1 MASTE
6 ESSTKSDGQL
16 WTVWAESIDCQTLE
30 NEDDETEEE
39 KKKRESDAMK
49 LRQEDMP
56 LFGFCPAWD
65 EFYLVVCELCGYVVK
80 PQALKN
86 HIELRHGNITLAR
99 NERSESVGQHS
110 KTGISNKN
118 SSSSCQMAVV
128 SGRTSSNISQ
138 SNIKSNSPNHP
149 PSRSHIKPS
158 SSHCHGNS
166 SSIQLN
172 SSHNAVTNSRSKSEN
187 PNKLKKN
194 NSMAPFVRVERMPDD
209 MLKTNSVH
217 AVNSLSTDKNELPSP
232 QQPPPNINISSLL
245 NVSNSGI
252 TSGHASPSQLLP
264 SSFSCAIDSGSSNST
279 VPLNSMGGDSLS
291 GGVKK
296 QSGSS
301 KNKKVPRERKLLLCK
316 DREYDPNKHCGVKVA
331 ETGKPCTRSLTC
343 KTHSLSLRRAV
354 IGRKKNFDELL
365 ADHRAAKEKSTQP
378 QVSNIS
384 EHQTNSSCQI
394 SQVIQDSISI
404 PNSSVLN
411 SKCGSGTKTNNSGS
425 GLPKAANKQVLKS
438 VKHASNK
445 ATSPGIP
452 VNRPSSHS
460 GELTKPPVPPSE
472 THIQQRLQECA
483 SETSAPKIST
493 QDSHHIS
500 HHPRPAALCTFG
512 LRQLGDGLFLLDRRW
527 DLPRAAFRAAV
538 HTERASHPPP
548 LKKLCVESRLPP
560 VPEPVDPSDPYSFS
574 CSEPAS
580 SQPCKNLNAVMGEM
594 KTVISSPIHS
604 GLSRPTISVNNK
616 SSLSNSSITTGS
628 KPPHSK
634 SVSNKI
640 KIREKT
646 FNANRNGSTNNNN
659 SAKKKRNTL
668 LTSSSNGGSNVAR
681 TSSVSTFQSTTSAVA
696 LPPQIPLLPLTIG
709 DHLGAL
715 SQLQV
720 STHLVTNRNN
730 LALSPAVVRSQNVSA
745 TLQSGTSNRGTKDS
759 NSVVVTGVDILNGQL
774 PVTSALL
781 HSVTVSRPCSA
792 MPTLLATPSG
802 LGITVGAAGLQLSQ
816 LQKNTSGCETELGN
830 SINCKGSN
838 KSSNIATTVSG
849 PNNNVT
855 TICTTGPVWSSAKS
869 KTKIRKPSTS
879 KPTMIVNHTAT
890 VTHALNMGLLLESSG
905 NGNSNNGGINNHTSP
920 QTLSSPSATT
930 SPLLRSDSVSPQ
942 VPVSS
947 PLHNGLGPSPPPFL
961 NQKSISSNPSGT
973 SISNHASTSPA
984 SRTST
989 PSPSTDLSSPG
1000 STGSGPKGRAKTDME
1015 LEGREKIEGCEHYSY
1030 LGIQIHQYERDTLEI
1045 NTRLAQEAWRMTGEE
1060 KRKVEMDAL
1069 RRSCRISKRE
1079 RITNERIK
1087 DLMGLKEMVLE
1098 EIKRKQ
1104 LILFGH
1110 DSVSPQV
1117 PVSSPLHNGLGPS
1130 PPPFLNQKS
1139 ISSNPSGTSISN
1151 HASTSPASRTS
1162 TPSPSTDL
1170 SSPGSTG
1177 SGPKVKSSSRHSSN
1191 IQKLAVTSGSG
1202 HGTFH
1207 LSMPPPVN
1215 LSPLPV
1221 VTAGTRPSPSITY
1234 QQVFTSQMLTS
1245 AQLSQLQL
1253 QTVGKH
1259 NAKSTSTSSGP
1270 SSLTLATATM
1280 PLNFPG
1286 LLTTSGIVPTV
1297 STTTQK
1303 QQQHPLLL
1311 KNEETR
1317 RTAVQMQGSPS
1328 LPT

>member
-1 MASTE
+1 
-6 ESSTKSDGQL
+6 
-16 WTVWAESIDCQTLE
+16 
-30 NEDDETEEE
+30 
-39 KKKRESDAMK
+39 
-49 LRQEDMP
+49 
-56 LFGFCPAWD
+56 
-65 EFYLVVCELCGYVVK
+65 
-80 PQALKN
+80 
-86 HIELRHGNITLAR
+86 
-99 NERSESVGQHS
+99 
-110 KTGISNKN
+110 
-118 SSSSCQMAVV
+118 MAVV

-291 GGVKK
+291 GSVKK

-830 SINCKGSN
+830 SNSINCKGSN

-930 SPLLRSDSVSPQ
+930 SPLLRS
-942 VPVSS
+942 
-947 PLHNGLGPSPPPFL
+947 
-961 NQKSISSNPSGT
+961 
-973 SISNHASTSPA
+973 
-984 SRTST
+984 
-989 PSPSTDLSSPG
+989 
-1000 STGSGPKGRAKTDME
+1000 
-1015 LEGREKIEGCEHYSY
+1015 
-1030 LGIQIHQYERDTLEI
+1030 
-1045 NTRLAQEAWRMTGEE
+1045 
-1060 KRKVEMDAL
+1060 
-1069 RRSCRISKRE
+1069 
-1079 RITNERIK
+1079 
-1087 DLMGLKEMVLE
+1087 
-1098 EIKRKQ
+1098 
-1104 LILFGH
+1104 

>member
-1 MASTE
+1 
-6 ESSTKSDGQL
+6 
-16 WTVWAESIDCQTLE
+16 
-30 NEDDETEEE
+30 
-39 KKKRESDAMK
+39 
-49 LRQEDMP
+49 
-56 LFGFCPAWD
+56 
-65 EFYLVVCELCGYVVK
+65 
-80 PQALKN
+80 
-86 HIELRHGNITLAR
+86 
-99 NERSESVGQHS
+99 
-110 KTGISNKN
+110 
-118 SSSSCQMAVV
+118 MAVV
-128 SGRTSSNISQ
+128 SGRTSSNISH
-138 SNIKSNSPNHP
+138 SNIKSNSPSHP
-149 PSRSHIKPS
+149 PSRSHTKPT
-158 SSHCHGNS
+158 SSHCHGTS

-232 QQPPPNINISSLL
+232 QQPPPNISISSLL

-252 TSGHASPSQLLP
+252 TSGHVSPSQLLP
-264 SSFSCAIDSGSSNST
+264 SNFPCAIDSGSSTNST
-279 VPLNSMGGDSLS
+279 VPLNSMGGDSVS
-291 GGVKK
+291 SSVKK

-301 KNKKVPRERKLLLCK
+301 KSKKVPRERKLLLCK

-365 ADHRAAKEKSTQP
+365 ADHRAAKEKSSQP
-378 QVSNIS
+378 QVSNVS
-384 EHQTNSSCQI
+384 ENQTNNNCQI
-394 SQVIQDSISI
+394 SQVIQDSIGI
-404 PNSSVLN
+404 PNSTVLN
-411 SKCGSGTKTNNSGS
+411 SKCGSGTKSNNSGS
-425 GLPKAANKQVLKS
+425 GLSKAANKQVLKS

-445 ATSPGIP
+445 SSSPGIP
-452 VNRPSSHS
+452 VNRPLSNS
-460 GELTKPPVPPSE
+460 GELSKPPASLSE

-483 SETSAPKIST
+483 TETSAPKIST
-493 QDSHHIS
+493 QDSHYIS

-580 SQPCKNLNAVMGEM
+580 SQPCRNLNAVMGDM
-594 KTVISSPIHS
+594 KTVVSSPLHS
-604 GLSRPTISVNNK
+604 GLSRPTMTVNNK
-616 SSLSNSSITTGS
+616 SSLSNSSVTSGS
-628 KPPHSK
+628 KLPQSK
-634 SVSNKI
+634 SVSNKM
-640 KIREKT
+640 KIREKA
-646 FNANRNGSTNNNN
+646 FNANRNGSTNNSNNTTTTTNNNNNN
-659 SAKKKRNTL
+659 SVKKKRNTL
-668 LTSSSNGGSNVAR
+668 ISSNSNGGGNVAR
-681 TSSVSTFQSTTSAVA
+681 TSSVSTFQSTSTVA
-696 LPPQIPLLPLTIG
+696 LSPQIPLLPLTIG

-730 LALSPAVVRSQNVSA
+730 LALSPAVVRSQGVTA

-802 LGITVGAAGLQLSQ
+802 LGITVGTAGLQLSQ
-816 LQKNTSGCETELGN
+816 LQKSTGACETEIGN
-830 SINCKGSN
+830 LNSSNCKSSN
-838 KSSNIATTVSG
+838 KNSNIATTVSG
-849 PNNNVT
+849 PNSNLT
-855 TICTTGPVWSSAKS
+855 TNCTTGPVWSSAKS

-879 KPTMIVNHTAT
+879 KPAVIVNHTAT
-890 VTHALNMGLLLESSG
+890 VSHALNMGLVLDNSG

-973 SISNHASTSPA
+973 NVSNHA
-984 SRTST
+984 
-989 PSPSTDLSSPG
+989 
-1000 STGSGPKGRAKTDME
+1000 
-1015 LEGREKIEGCEHYSY
+1015 
-1030 LGIQIHQYERDTLEI
+1030 
-1045 NTRLAQEAWRMTGEE
+1045 
-1060 KRKVEMDAL
+1060 
-1069 RRSCRISKRE
+1069 
-1079 RITNERIK
+1079 
-1087 DLMGLKEMVLE
+1087 
-1098 EIKRKQ
+1098 
-1104 LILFGH
+1104 
-1110 DSVSPQV
+1110 
-1117 PVSSPLHNGLGPS
+1117 
-1130 PPPFLNQKS
+1130 
-1139 ISSNPSGTSISN
+1139 
-1151 HASTSPASRTS
+1151 ASTSPASRTS

-1215 LSPLPV
+1215 LSTLPV

-1245 AQLSQLQL
+1245 AQLNQLQI

-1297 STTTQK
+1297 SSTTQK